1 MDTASKTV
9 AYLLG
14 NIYPKKSHQPPQ
26 PLQPPRPPQPP
37 QPQPPQTHPQPP
49 KGAPNNFRQTRPQP
63 RYIQTTIFPILK
75 GMAQLFLQS
84 DVEKFNIKAATLL
97 NPTRIWQQ
105 EAKKRKYSLF
115 YALRL

>member
-14 NIYPKKSHQPPQ
+14 NIYPKKS
-26 PLQPPRPPQPP
+26 P
-37 QPQPPQTHPQPP
+37 QPQPQP
-49 KGAPNNFRQTRPQP
+49 KGTPENFRQTRPQP
-63 RYIQTTIFPILK
+63 RYIQQTIFPILK
-75 GMAQLFLQS
+75 GMSQLFLQS

-97 NPTRIWQQ
+97 NPTQIWQQ

-115 YALRL
+115 FALCTGVLMVISLYQIMTSKHQ

>member
-1 MDTASKTV
+1 MDTASKTI

-14 NIYPKKSHQPPQ
+14 SIYPKKSPQ
-26 PLQPPRPPQPP
+26 PPQPP
-37 QPQPPQTHPQPP
+37 QPQPPQPP
-49 KGAPNNFRQTRPQP
+49 KGTPTNFRQARPQP

-97 NPTRIWQQ
+97 NPTRIQQ

-115 YALRL
+115 FALCTGVLHQTFQF

>member
-14 NIYPKKSHQPPQ
+14 SIYPKKSAQPGF
-26 PLQPPRPPQPP
+26 L
-37 QPQPPQTHPQPP
+37 P
-49 KGAPNNFRQTRPQP
+49 KGAPENFRQARPQP
-63 RYIQTTIFPILK
+63 RYIQQTIFPILK
-75 GMAQLFLQS
+75 GMSQLFLQS

-97 NPTRIWQQ
+97 NPTQIWQQ

-115 YALRL
+115 FALCAGVFMSQFQNSN

>member
-14 NIYPKKSHQPPQ
+14 SIYPKKS
-26 PLQPPRPPQPP
+26 PQPP
-37 QPQPPQTHPQPP
+37 QPQPPQPPQPHPPQPP
-49 KGAPNNFRQTRPQP
+49 KGAPTNFRQARPQP

-97 NPTRIWQQ
+97 NPTRIQQ

-115 YALRL
+115 FALCTGVLHQTFQF

>member
-14 NIYPKKSHQPPQ
+14 NIYPKRSHQPGF
-26 PLQPPRPPQPP
+26 L
-37 QPQPPQTHPQPP
+37 P
-49 KGAPNNFRQTRPQP
+49 KGAPENFRQARPQP
-63 RYIQTTIFPILK
+63 RYIQQTIFPILK

-97 NPTRIWQQ
+97 NPTQIWQQ

-115 YALRL
+115 FALRL

>member
-14 NIYPKKSHQPPQ
+14 NIYPKKS
-26 PLQPPRPPQPP
+26 P
-37 QPQPPQTHPQPP
+37 QPQP
-49 KGAPNNFRQTRPQP
+49 KGTPENFRQARPQP

-84 DVEKFNIKAATLL
+84 DVEKYNIKAATLL
-97 NPTRIWQQ
+97 NPTQIWQQ

-115 YALRL
+115 FALCAGVLMSEFQNSN

>member
-26 PLQPPRPPQPP
+26 PPQPQPHPHPQPP
-37 QPQPPQTHPQPP
+37 QPPQPP
-49 KGAPNNFRQTRPQP
+49 KGAPNNFRQARPQP

-84 DVEKFNIKAATLL
+84 DVETFNIKAATLL
-97 NPTRIWQQ
+97 NPTRIQQ

-115 YALRL
+115 FALCIGVLH

>member
-1 MDTASKTV
+1 MDTASKTI

-14 NIYPKKSHQPPQ
+14 SIYPKKS
-26 PLQPPRPPQPP
+26 PQPP
-37 QPQPPQTHPQPP
+37 QPQPAQPAQPQPPQPP
-49 KGAPNNFRQTRPQP
+49 KGAPTNFRQARPQS

-97 NPTRIWQQ
+97 NPTRIQQ

-115 YALRL
+115 FALCTGVLHQTFQF

>member
-14 NIYPKKSHQPPQ
+14 NIYPKKSNQ
-26 PLQPPRPPQPP
+26 PLQPP
-37 QPQPPQTHPQPP
+37 QPP
-49 KGAPNNFRQTRPQP
+49 KSNPENFRQSRTQP
-63 RYIQTTIFPILK
+63 RYIQQTIFPILK

-84 DVEKFNIKAATLL
+84 DVENFNIKAATLL

-115 YALRL
+115 FALCIGVLMSEPK